1 MPRQAPSTKLVLPGS
16 VTASREGTT
25 VSSAAVPHGRCHWT
39 MNTQTRSPIREAGTP
54 GPTLSMTPAPSWWGT
69 TRGKPIGRD
78 PARDFT
84 SVGFRPEATI
94 RTRTSPGPGS
104 GTGISPTRKTSA
116 AGPFFSYQAAF
127 TMGDD
132 TALQGQ
138 QDVAAQSE
146 DGASA
151 ST

>member
-1 MPRQAPSTKLVLPGS
+1 MPRHAPSANVVVFGR
-16 VTASREGTT
+16 VTARRAGTT
-25 VSSAAVPHGRCHWT
+25 VYSAAVPHARCHCT
-39 MNTQTRSPIREAGTP
+39 MKSHAGTP
-54 GPTLSMTPAPSWWGT
+54 RPTLSMTPAPSWWGT

-104 GTGISPTRKTSA
+104 GTGILPTRKTSA

-127 TMGDD
+127 TIG
-132 TALQGQ
+132 G
-138 QDVAAQSE
+138 
-146 DGASA
+146 
-151 ST
+151 